1 MCLVLTYDYFSGV
14 IISQWDEVFNTDLGI
29 CSNTLSGL
37 EVRVRAGRP
46 FGPCWMLFYC
56 CYLRWSISS
65 YRVPECRPVTALGV
79 GDQLRV
85 GHL

>member
-37 EVRVRAGRP
+37 EVRVRAGRT
-46 FGPCWMLFYC
+46 FVGPSLLW
-56 CYLRWSISS
+56 
-65 YRVPECRPVTALGV
+65 GV
-79 GDQLRV
+79 CVCVCVCVCGGGQLRV